1 MVIFDKNY
9 CKNVK
14 GPDLGIIN
22 IRDLND
28 WLKRIVYK
36 YAPLKERYIWTSS
49 LSLSLSQTIFKQL
62 MKDQEYG
69 EQNFTR
75 VMKYFSVSTAFLFYC
90 DEKKKRLCI
99 EQKWP
104 FSLFTWF
111 QNNYLKA
118 KQLSETNNK
127 KSHILTAS
135 VNVPHISFTK
145 KQLRSCKHEEL
156 LDIIYRPKLTV

>member
-90 DEKKKRLCI
+90 DEKKKDFVLSNNDHLAFLHGFRTTIWKL
-99 EQKWP
+99 
-104 FSLFTWF
+104 
-111 QNNYLKA
+111 NNYLK
-118 KQLSETNNK
+118 L
-127 KSHILTAS
+127 I
-135 VNVPHISFTK
+135 TK
-145 KQLRSCKHEEL
+145 NL
-156 LDIIYRPKLTV
+156 IF